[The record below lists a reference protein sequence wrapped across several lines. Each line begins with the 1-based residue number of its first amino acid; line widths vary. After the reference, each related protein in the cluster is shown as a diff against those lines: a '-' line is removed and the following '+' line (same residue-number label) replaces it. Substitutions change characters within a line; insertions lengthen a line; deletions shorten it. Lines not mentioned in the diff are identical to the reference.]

1 MTVRKIIGKITAVI
15 LALFL
20 VLCAVMGG
28 QGNLSASAASEIQT
42 AFEESN
48 VLDDLTGGTVGGKK
62 FSLADYPH
70 NSDGK
75 PQIISFTEFCY
86 SYYAEKQGDYGLYVY
101 VYNPQDVA
109 FDTQTNRNRIQLTY
123 GGKASYAKYSLIF
136 CNYST
141 QAGYEGRFF
150 KFRVQ
155 LTDSQRSDILQTI
168 KPDARVYKVSGIE
181 LSYKGQ
187 VTDYPCAQSYTYTG
201 FAEGYGSEL
210 AASDTLSCRVNG
222 FEKYLTLD
230 VHSTYYRPEG
240 TNGKNDYTQ
249 DSLHSVYFAIPRS
262 VVSEYGKMTA
272 VHATWLDA
280 TLAPVLVTGNKE
292 AYDAILPYLGQ
303 NIGTNTEGLKHA
315 YAGSANYTVTSWAGS
330 TALYGWDC
338 AYTFNLP
345 SSWSKLGGT
354 VVNKTAQEVS
364 PLYWLAYAGD
374 GTDSADE
381 YVLSSEEIENKLKE
395 YTQKYGGELVNDRYS
410 RVLFDTVADDFTE
423 VNIRADEE
431 YSLTNEVL
439 GSSWWDKLWGITYPS
454 TFDGIKAIY
463 EVTDADFKGDE
474 KEICDGLF
482 IAERDYA
489 EFKEF
494 YDANKEE
501 NVVYLFRYQVTD
513 FISSEATHFVP
524 ESGLGEKIGAF
535 ELPIVSMSCGS
546 MGKKKTTLITDM
558 VLSQEVM
565 FRQKALQILQT
576 NDMKLPH
583 FPWIMFEDELRACME
598 HGTVYNLASVK
609 TWVAQKRSR
618 YLRHRNV
625 DWQLYGYDI
634 RRYGAT
640 FNDALKVQFL
650 FDVLET
656 YAQAYFIYVIQSS
669 LIVAN
674 YSIRTDNVCA
684 DRGNFPMWCYD
695 FFPEGITDGRHA
707 HILDFDVLRLGK
719 KVIENNP
726 KAGSFEFGVVAITE
740 IGKERGNNLEL
751 KEVKKGTD
759 ETNQKNDLFN
769 SWLKMCRHSAT
780 VDNFPFIKV
789 FTDEQR
795 PESWGADARD
805 LCDVIHIVSSGD
817 QRLALPFYTIEEMI
831 SEWAFNRFVRLYM
844 NFRFRR
850 GDNTML
856 VHILKSITA
865 WLWRRDLRMHNKY
878 GYCILKIEKERGTM
892 DGKVENKKY
901 FLMNQKIYARRF
913 ATDCFSDYFNDLA
926 SKSGMGLADYR
937 EYVTERASVDELKAQ
952 NSYFIRALYGA

>member
-28 QGNLSASAASEIQT
+28 QGNLSASAASEIQA
-42 AFEESN
+42 AFEERN

-70 NSDGK
+70 NSEGK

-101 VYNPQDVA
+101 VYNPQDIA
-109 FDTQTNRNRIQLTY
+109 FDTQTSRNQIQLTY
-123 GGKASYAKYSLIF
+123 GGKASYAKYPLIF

-155 LTDSQRSDILQTI
+155 LTESEKEDILKTV

-181 LSYKGQ
+181 LSYKGE
-187 VTDYPCAQSYTYTG
+187 VTDYPCVQSYTYTG
-201 FAEGYGSEL
+201 FAQGYGSEL

-303 NIGTNTEGLKHA
+303 SIGTNVEGLKHA

-330 TALYGWDC
+330 SALYGWDC
-338 AYTFNLP
+338 AYAFNLP
-345 SSWSKLGGT
+345 SSWNKLGGT
-354 VVNKTAQEVS
+354 VVNKTTREVS
-364 PLYWLAYAGD
+364 PLYWLAYAGV

-381 YVLSSEEIENKLKE
+381 YVLSSEEIETKLKE

-463 EVTDADFKGDE
+463 EVTDADFKDDE
-474 KEICDGLF
+474 KASCDGLF

-494 YDANKEE
+494 YNANKAE
-501 NVVYLFRYQVTD
+501 NAIYLFRYQVTD

-524 ESGLGEKIGAF
+524 ESGLGEKIGAWNS
-535 ELPIVSMSCGS
+535 E
-546 MGKKKTTLITDM
+546 D
-558 VLSQEVM
+558 
-565 FRQKALQILQT
+565 T
-576 NDMKLPH
+576 N
-583 FPWIMFEDELRACME
+583 
-598 HGTVYNLASVK
+598 
-609 TWVAQKRSR
+609 
-618 YLRHRNV
+618 
-625 DWQLYGYDI
+625 
-634 RRYGAT
+634 
-640 FNDALKVQFL
+640 
-650 FDVLET
+650 
-656 YAQAYFIYVIQSS
+656 AYFMQETV
-669 LIVAN
+669 N
-674 YSIRTDNVCA
+674 
-684 DRGNFPMWCYD
+684 
-695 FFPEGITDGRHA
+695 
-707 HILDFDVLRLGK
+707 LDFDIIDVTCTKDNVETVLPVVSSPIDNIPDGTPPVHTTSDKSLSWWQILLAVFALILVVWLLMKFAPVLVFAVG
-719 KVIENNP
+719 KVI
-726 KAGSFEFGVVAITE
+726 
-740 IGKERGNNLEL
+740 
-751 KEVKKGTD
+751 
-759 ETNQKNDLFN
+759 
-769 SWLKMCRHSAT
+769 
-780 VDNFPFIKV
+780 
-789 FTDEQR
+789 
-795 PESWGADARD
+795 
-805 LCDVIHIVSSGD
+805 
-817 QRLALPFYTIEEMI
+817 ALPFKAIG
-831 SEWAFNRFVRLYM
+831 SASKKVKEWRKEKKQAKAR
-844 NFRFRR
+844 
-850 GDNTML
+850 
-856 VHILKSITA
+856 
-865 WLWRRDLRMHNKY
+865 
-878 GYCILKIEKERGTM
+878 EKEEQEERYRQVM
-892 DGKVENKKY
+892 AEDYPVD
-901 FLMNQKIYARRF
+901 FL
-913 ATDCFSDYFNDLA
+913 SDDEW
-926 SKSGMGLADYR
+926 DYI
-937 EYVTERASVDELKAQ
+937 EAMSHWEDDV
-952 NSYFIRALYGA
+952 